1 MLELGGA
8 IDEVFEVAIQWSDVA
23 ESLIT
28 NPLLVNGSTDFTHH
42 NRYWSPQLAL
52 TGAPDKAESPVA
64 G

>member
-8 IDEVFEVAIQWSDVA
+8 IDEVFQVAIQWSDVA

-28 NPLLVNGSTDFTHH
+28 NPLLVNGSAGFTHH
-42 NRYWSPQLAL
+42 NPNWSSHLAL